1 LSESQHPSSAELAQ
15 YAARTLSAPALL
27 AVDDHLM
34 SCRMCR
40 TLVSG
45 QVSGGKL
52 TLDDP
57 TAHLTF
63 EQLEAIAEGR
73 AAAGEH
79 ARECD
84 MCAAELRDL
93 KAFVSKPKRTSRRWL
108 PVGLVVAAS
117 IALAVFVTSRPSGST
132 APAPVRMAMLR
143 DGALTLTFDE
153 NGHITGAPF
162 DAAAVNA
169 ALESGEIAGP
179 ALWKREREQ
188 LLGEGPAGKAG
199 SAIAPVAETV
209 EADRPVFRWTAV
221 PGSLGYR
228 VEVYD
233 AKFNEVASSSLVKG
247 TEWRPERPLPRGGT
261 YTWIVEAGAVR
272 FPQPPAPE
280 ARFAVLGAEA
290 AAEVAGA
297 RQTGS
302 RLLLA
307 VVAGRHGLW
316 SEAWAAADEAARE
329 NPGNE
334 AVARL
339 RRGLE
344 GKR

>member
-1 LSESQHPSSAELAQ
+1 MA
-15 YAARTLSAPALL
+15 
-27 AVDDHLM
+27 
-34 SCRMCR
+34 
-40 TLVSG
+40 G

-57 TAHLTF
+57 AAHLTY

-73 AAAGEH
+73 AAIGDH
-79 ARECD
+79 ARECA

-93 KAFVSKPKRTSRRWL
+93 KTVVKKPRTSRWWL
-108 PVGLVVAAS
+108 PAALAASVALVVF
-117 IALAVFVTSRPSGST
+117 LTSRPSGST
-132 APAPVRMAMLR
+132 APPVVRTATLR
-143 DGALTLTFDE
+143 DGALTLSLDE
-153 NGHITGAPF
+153 NGRITGAPF

-169 ALESGEIAGP
+169 ALASGEIAGP
-179 ALWKREREQ
+179 AIWKREREQ
-188 LLGEGPAGKAG
+188 LLGDRPAGKTG
-199 SAIAPVAETV
+199 SVIAPVAETV
-209 EADRPVFRWTAV
+209 EPDRPVFRWTAV
-221 PGSLGYR
+221 PGAERYR

-233 AKFNEVASSSLVKG
+233 AKFNEVASSGAVTG
-247 TEWRPERPLPRGGT
+247 TEWRPEQPLPRGGT
-261 YTWIVEAGAVR
+261 YTWIVAAGAVR

-297 RQTGS
+297 RQSGS

-316 SEAWAAADEAARE
+316 NEARAAADEVARE

-334 AVARL
+334 AIARL
-339 RRGLE
+339 RQGLE
-344 GKR
+344 RR